1 MKVLRSRRTVSSLCG
16 WSANYVNTVRIALV
30 SDLSG
35 QPADAFGT
43 VVHTH
48 KATADGP
55 ELNRGF
61 SIPPDSK
68 SFVIS
73 LKTGK
78 GFDLFLKD
86 TSSGQTIRRLTT
98 NGEADGALN
107 HYPDVSPD
115 GKWVAFSVR
124 HGIGTKADIYIL
136 RVDGTGLK
144 QVTATQGVDEDRPS
158 WSPDG
163 KEPAYGRNDDADPA
177 SGWDVYVI
185 GVPN

>member
-1 MKVLRSRRTVSSLCG
+1 M
-16 WSANYVNTVRIALV
+16 
-30 SDLSG
+30 
-35 QPADAFGT
+35 
-43 VVHTH
+43 VHTH
-48 KATADGP
+48 KATSDGP
-55 ELNRGF
+55 ELNPGF
-61 SIPPDSK
+61 SLSPDHK

-86 TSSGQTIRRLTT
+86 TSSGQTIRRVTT

-107 HYPDVSPD
+107 HYPDLSPD

-136 RVDGTGLK
+136 RIVGTGLK

-163 KEPAYGRNDDADPA
+163 KEPAYGRNDDAEPSVRLGRLCDRCTKLTAA
-177 SGWDVYVI
+177 SLTAEVRRTPLDAIMCPVHH
-185 GVPN
+185 